1 MIDLSGISASSLLQG
16 QNNAA
21 QTARADAPSQVRAS
35 QVDNQKVEI
44 PAVDKDAEV
53 RPDTEDRRFA
63 RVEQAARQVVTEFF
77 PINDTRFT
85 IFKDGSGRYITRFTN
100 LKDGSVTFY
109 PEPNLLAMAGAVP
122 DSLYRTNA

>member
-1 MIDLSGISASSLLQG
+1 MVDLSSVSSSALLQ
-16 QNNAA
+16 QNNSA
-21 QTARADAPSQVRAS
+21 QAVRSDVPQVRAS
-35 QVDNQKVEI
+35 QVDAKPVEI
-44 PAVDKDAEV
+44 AAVEEDSQI

-63 RVEQAARQVVTEFF
+63 RIEQAARQVASDFY
-77 PINDTRFT
+77 PISDTRFT

-122 DSLYRTNA
+122 DSLYKTNA

>member
-1 MIDLSGISASSLLQG
+1 MIDLSGVSSSSLLQ

-21 QTARADAPSQVRAS
+21 QTARTDVPQVRSS
-35 QVDNQKVEI
+35 QVDAKPVEI
-44 PAVDKDAEV
+44 PAVDKNEQI

-63 RVEQAARQVVTEFF
+63 RVEQAARQVAADFYPVS
-77 PINDTRFT
+77 DTRFT